1 MVRKLYT
8 VEEIIGHLHIFKIEM
23 GKGVAVRDVC
33 RKLGITEQSSG
44 TSCLTGNSSIRCG
57 QRRLS
62 LNARGG
68 RIIRSGPTV
77 PWAIGLRRLTPSLRN
92 WCVHD

>member
-1 MVRKLYT
+1 MVRKRYT
-8 VEEIIGHLHIFKIEM
+8 AEEIIGHLHTLKIEL
-23 GKGVAVRDVC
+23 GKGVAVREVC
-33 RKLGITEQSSG
+33 RKLGIMEQSSR

-57 QRRLS
+57 QRGLS
-62 LNARGG
+62 LDARGG
-68 RIIRSGPTV
+68 RIIRFGPTV

>member
-8 VEEIIGHLHIFKIEM
+8 VEEIVGHLHTFKIEM

-33 RKLGITEQSSG
+33 RKLRITEQSSG

-57 QRRLS
+57 ERRLS
-62 LNARGG
+62 LAARGR
-68 RIIRSGPTV
+68 RIIRSSSTV
-77 PWAIGLRRLTPSLRN
+77 PWAIGLRRLTPSFRK